1 MAMRACYVAELT
13 RVPGASGARAL
24 DHKRTHAMHL
34 HLHGSANLN
43 LMGYRHARSCV
54 RPSISIAWIQ
64 LLPVR
69 SIELEPILF
78 KNSSTL
84 LCMPI

>member
-1 MAMRACYVAELT
+1 MGMRACYVAKLT
-13 RVPGASGARAL
+13 RVPSASEARAL

-64 LLPVR
+64 LLLV
-69 SIELEPILF
+69 SAIELEHFLF
-78 KNSSTL
+78 KYRSTTRVGQ
-84 LCMPI
+84 